1 MTGQP
6 TRLRPAPQT
15 DFPDWPA
22 SWGVRPKYVTQ
33 AHPER
38 RTYGPAIQRTAAALG
53 GELHPWQRYAV
64 SLGTEQ
70 IPDGLGGWEPAYD
83 TVIMLVTRRGGKT
96 FVVKAVSVERGMRS
110 KARIAYTAQTRDE
123 ARKRWLEI
131 SDNPSDVP
139 ADMGLKQILGNDVHV
154 TSGNTNEMLT
164 FRHTASELFPF
175 APNENAGHG
184 GAYDLVWVDE
194 LWAHSLV
201 TKRLIQQG
209 YRPMWSVKP
218 GQEWLM
224 SAAGTHASGWLHEA
238 RRIGRQS
245 VFDPDSRIAYIE
257 FGIPD
262 DVDVH
267 ALPDAELLRLT
278 LEHHPRRGFGLRES
292 YLKTE
297 LSTHGRADFLRAY
310 ANRDAEDDAGGILSA
325 EIITRQTVKDE
336 QIPMGARVSAGV
348 ALDDARR
355 ESTVALAWVREDGTV
370 LVESKTAPGVRWVAA
385 YVAAA
390 PGVVNVAVQNT
401 RNGRG
406 AADEIERLWA
416 DDEHEGDLM
425 RVPQADAIAAAGAW
439 LAGVEEDGSIFM
451 GLAPGMRAA
460 LGSVDLPVGGQ
471 WISRDGEPITAV
483 QAHSMAA
490 WAADHRPAE
499 PAAGGFW
506 IY

>member
-1 MTGQP
+1 MMA
-6 TRLRPAPQT
+6 TRLRPAVQT
-15 DFPDWPA
+15 TFPTWPT
-22 SWGVRPKYVTQ
+22 SWGARPKYVTL
-33 AHPER
+33 PNPDR
-38 RTYGPAIQRTAAALG
+38 PTYGAKIAAVADRLKG
-53 GELHPWQRYAV
+53 AFFPWQSYFTAV
-64 SLGTEQ
+64 ASEQ
-70 IPDGLGGWEPAYD
+70 IPDGLGGWEPAFD
-83 TVIMLVTRRGGKT
+83 TIVMLVNRRGGKT
-96 FVVKAVSVERGMRS
+96 FLVKAVSVERGLRS
-110 KARIAYTAQTRDE
+110 KSRIAFTAQTRD
-123 ARKRWLEI
+123 AAKDRWLEMVDNLSSVE
-131 SDNPSDVP
+131 SDR
-139 ADMGLKQILGNDVHV
+139 GLKQILKASVHV
-154 TSGNTNEMLT
+154 TSGVGNERLT
-164 FRHTASELFPF
+164 FAQTGSELFPF